1 MTEIGLSIA
10 AVAGAVPDPPWRSR
24 SDKMLTCFCAEI
36 DAWKRLPLASF
47 IFINQVLT
55 YVAVFSSARLRPKAM
70 QDEVARIKAVFF

>member
-1 MTEIGLSIA
+1 
-10 AVAGAVPDPPWRSR
+10 VPDPLMAIKKRLCAGHYNN
-24 SDKMLTCFCAEI
+24 KMLTCFCAEI